1 MEVIDGQWSTANQ
14 DAAHNALL
22 KKNFFLER
30 HAKLHQKNLQ
40 NSEAAK
46 GEPCYSKEPLYIRP
60 GLMLCSL

>member
-22 KKNFFLER
+22 KKFFKKR
-30 HAKLHQKNLQ
+30 HAKLNQKNLQ